1 MSAPSVSSAAPG
13 SPARGEASEQ
23 APPESA
29 SNRSPLVAREIVCR
43 YGERVI
49 IPPLS
54 LTIAPGEFFILIGPN
69 GAGKSTTLR
78 ALAGLQRPAEG
89 TVSLGDVDLYAM
101 PAHHRARRIA
111 FSPQSEVPTWPF
123 TVSDFVAL
131 GRLPHTGWWGT
142 PTPGDRE
149 AVQRLLERFGL
160 TNLAERAV
168 TSLSG
173 GEFHRAVLAR
183 ALVQEPS
190 VLCWD
195 EPTAHLDLSAQFEV
209 LGLARQLARD
219 ERLTVVATMHDLNLA
234 SQWADR
240 LGLLVEGR
248 LIALGSPAEVLTPA
262 ILREAYHFPV
272 SIISRTPDGR
282 PLIGPCLGVGE

>member
-1 MSAPSVSSAAPG
+1 MSAPSL
-13 SPARGEASEQ
+13 SPVRGEAGEQ
-23 APPESA
+23 VPSAQAAADVA
-29 SNRSPLVAREIVCR
+29 SNRTPLVARDIVCR

-54 LTIAPGEFFILIGPN
+54 LTISPGEFFILIGPN

-78 ALAGLQRPAEG
+78 ALAGLQRPAAG
-89 TVSLGDVDLYAM
+89 TVSLGDLDLYAM

-149 AVQRLLERFGL
+149 AIHSLLTRFGL
-160 TNLAERAV
+160 ANLAERAV

-195 EPTAHLDLSAQFEV
+195 EPTAHLDLAAQFEV

-219 ERLTVVATMHDLNLA
+219 ERLAVIATLHDLNLA

-240 LGLLVEGR
+240 LGLLVDGR
-248 LIALGSPAEVLTPA
+248 LIALGTPAEVLTPA
-262 ILREAYHFPV
+262 ILREAYHVPV

-282 PLIGPCLGVGE
+282 PLIGPCLGDVR